1 MPPRINLPPLT
12 RFLLGFLVGLS
23 VLTGALRYRQWNAQ
37 HGAGD
42 NRREPSSEPSSIVVP
57 LLTIVPQL
65 SLFYPW
71 VFVVATLVEQNL
83 FTLAITAATIFYGGK
98 YLERAWGSPE
108 FAKFV
113 LVVSVVPN
121 LSAFATYILWF
132 AVTGDVVR
140 SYVLNPPQNPAS
152 LNEPKKGADA
162 GDRMTTICGGV
173 ALQAGFLVAFKQL
186 VPEHTVTI
194 AKGII
199 RVRVK
204 HFPALFLLTTTMSG
218 IIFGTDVA
226 AFLAWYGFL
235 SSWTFLR
242 FYKTSYPDLSTSQQ
256 TLKGDAS
263 ETFAFAYFFPEV
275 LHGPISTISDSIY
288 NILVALRICTPFSAF
303 DISAGNSRA
312 EARGEAGLPSLL
324 MNNRTAGGGLPGS
337 ARAEAERRRA
347 LALKALDQR
356 LHAATSKAQS
366 AGQATVSTMGGGSSV
381 LGETNFNPEGH
392 EEREGAGGGGGGGGD
407 QSSSHS

>member
-1 MPPRINLPPLT
+1 MPPRISLPPLT
-12 RFLLGFLVGLS
+12 RILLGVLLGLS
-23 VLTGALRYRQWNAQ
+23 VLTGALRYQQWDAQ
-37 HGAGD
+37 NGEGD
-42 NRREPSSEPSSIVVP
+42 NRGEPPSEPSSIVIP
-57 LLTIVPQL
+57 YLTIVPQL

-71 VFVVATLVEQNL
+71 VFVTATLVEQNL

-108 FAKFV
+108 FAKFL
-113 LVVSVVPN
+113 LVISVVPN
-121 LSAFATYILWF
+121 ALAFATYIIWF
-132 AVTGDVVR
+132 AFTGNVLR
-140 SYVLNPPQNPAS
+140 SYGS
-152 LNEPKKGADA
+152 PKYKTEWKDT
-162 GDRMTTICGGV
+162 DIETRMTTICGGV

-186 VPEHTVTI
+186 VPEHTVAI
-194 AKGII
+194 AKGIVKI
-199 RVRVK
+199 RVK
-204 HFPALFLLTTTMSG
+204 HFPALFLLACTISG
-218 IIFGTDVA
+218 IVFGTDVA

-263 ETFAFAYFFPEV
+263 ETFAFAYFFPDP
-275 LHGPISTISDSIY
+275 LHGPIATISDAIY
-288 NILVALRICTPFSAF
+288 SLLLAFKICTPFSAF

-324 MNNRTAGGGLPGS
+324 NNRSAGALPGS

-356 LHAATSKAQS
+356 LHAATSKAQN
-366 AGQATVSTMGGGSSV
+366 AGQATVSTTGGGSSV
-381 LGETNFNPEGH
+381 LGETNFTPDGH
-392 EEREGAGGGGGGGGD
+392 DERGGSGG
-407 QSSSHS
+407 QSSHS